1 MVKKSILIIGGGG
14 FFGKSIIDLFL
25 KKKNLQNKINK
36 IIIITKLSK
45 NYIHPDLKK
54 NYQIIQIKK
63 DITKAKI
70 IPFANYILYCA
81 TTKNSKE
88 DNKGVKNY
96 FQLAKKYHTN
106 SNIVYTSSG
115 AVYGKQQKK
124 ILRIKDSFGVDLNQ
138 KLSKSKKSYA
148 LQKIKNEKF
157 FKELSNYGIKV
168 SIARCFTFVGK
179 SLPLNKNYVIGNFI
193 DSILNKKEIIV
204 KSKIKVIRSY
214 MHSDDLADCLLKLVF
229 RNTKNFNTYNI
240 GAEKPV
246 DIHKLAM
253 FLSNKYD
260 LKCITPYKIINDD
273 EDRYVPSIKKFRIKF
288 KYKKKND
295 SYAAIFK
302 TIKELSKVD

>member
-179 SLPLNKNYVIGNFI
+179 NLPLNKNYVIGNFI
-193 DSILNKKEIIV
+193 DSIVNKKKIMV

-260 LKCITPYKIINDD
+260 LKCINPYKIINDD

-295 SYAAIFK
+295 SYTAIFK
-302 TIKELSKVD
+302 TIKELR

>member
-1 MVKKSILIIGGGG
+1 LVKKSILIIGGGG

-179 SLPLNKNYVIGNFI
+179 NLPLNKNYVIGNFI

>member
-1 MVKKSILIIGGGG
+1 MIKKSILIIGGGC

-179 SLPLNKNYVIGNFI
+179 NLPLNKNYVIGNFI